1 MQNQLLLLEDVESL
15 GRCGEIVAV
24 KPGFARN
31 CLIPQ
36 KKAIVADKRA
46 LRMRAQ
52 LVEKREAQAKI
63 DFAESEK
70 LVERVAALDL
80 SIEVKVDPEGQLY
93 GSVTAADIVKLF
105 EKENVILEK
114 KNVILTHP
122 IKTLGTH
129 TIALKLKEGVTSS
142 FILNVNS
149 DQPIMAPK
157 VEKVS
162 EETEQ

>member
-46 LRMRAQ
+46 LRLRAQ

-63 DFAESEK
+63 DRAEAEK
-70 LVERVAALDL
+70 LVERIAGLDL
-80 SIEVKVDPEGQLY
+80 SVEVKVDPEGQLY
-93 GSVTAADIVKLF
+93 GSVTAADIVKLL

-114 KNVILTHP
+114 KNIILVHP
-122 IKTLGTH
+122 IKTLGAH
-129 TIALKLKEGVTSS
+129 TISLKLKEGVTTS
-142 FILNVNS
+142 FALNVNS
-149 DQPIMAPK
+149 DHPIAVPK
-157 VEKVS
+157 AEKVP